1 MTAILCKTAGRGAIK
16 KVNRRNRALG
26 VVSHRV
32 EGISSNLSAYEMIRR
47 GAFLFKYEFHHTSIK
62 LYYSNA

>member
-26 VVSHRV
+26 VVSNRV
-32 EGISSNLSAYEMIRR
+32 EGISSNLSAYEMIRPR
-47 GAFLFKYEFHHTSIK
+47 AFLF
-62 LYYSNA
+62 